1 MLEHGGNLLAA
12 AKRYG
17 IPPADWLD
25 LSTGIN
31 PLGWPVPEIP
41 AAIWR
46 RLPEESDGL
55 IDAAAAYYGTPHLIA
70 VAGSQAAIQLLPA
83 LRATSRVGILV
94 PGYGE
99 HAHAWTR
106 HAHQVIELDAQG
118 IDATL
123 DTLDVLVL
131 CNPNNPTAC
140 CIPPATLLDWRQR
153 LAARGGWLVVDEAF
167 ADAEPAPGIVSHA
180 GEAGLVVLRSLG
192 KFFGLAGIRVGFAAA
207 WPALLEQMQEQLGP
221 WSINGPARWI
231 AQHAL
236 QDAAWQAATRQRLKR
251 DSTRLAALLAS
262 NNLSPAGSTA
272 LFQWVRTGHAAAL
285 HDALAR
291 QGILTRLF
299 ATPSS
304 LRFGLP
310 GTEAEWQRLT
320 LVLTNL
326 RGMK

>member
-46 RLPEESDGL
+46 RLPEQTDGL
-55 IDAAAAYYGTPHLIA
+55 IDTAAAYYGTPHLHA

-83 LRATSRVGILV
+83 LRATSRVGILA

-99 HAHAWTR
+99 HAHAWKR
-106 HAHQVIELDAQG
+106 HGHQVIQLDAQD
-118 IDATL
+118 IDAAL
-123 DTLDVLVL
+123 DALDVLVL
-131 CNPNNPTAC
+131 CNPNNPSAS
-140 CIPPATLLDWRQR
+140 CIAPATLLDWRQR

-167 ADAEPAPGIVSHA
+167 ADAEPASNIVSHA
-180 GEAGLVVLRSLG
+180 GEAGLVVLRSVG
-192 KFFGLAGIRVGFAAA
+192 KFFGLAGIRLGFVAT
-207 WPALLEQMQEQLGP
+207 WPALLKEMQEQLGP

-231 AQHAL
+231 ARHAL
-236 QDAAWQAATRQRLKR
+236 QDTAWQSATRQRLKR
-251 DSTRLAALLAS
+251 DSMRLAALLAQ
-262 NNLSPAGSTA
+262 NKLPPAGSTA
-272 LFQWVRTGHAAAL
+272 LFQWVRSDHAAAL

-299 ATPSS
+299 AAPSS

-310 GTEAEWQRLT
+310 GTEMEWQRLT
-320 LVLTNL
+320 LALEQL

>member
-12 AKRYG
+12 ATRYG
-17 IPPADWLD
+17 IPPHDWLD

-46 RLPEESDGL
+46 RLPEETDGL
-55 IDAAAAYYGTPHLIA
+55 IDAAAAYYGTPHLHA

-83 LRATSRVGILV
+83 LRAISRVGILA

-106 HAHQVIELDAQG
+106 HAHHVIGLDEQE
-118 IDATL
+118 IDAAL
-123 DTLDVLVL
+123 NTLDVLVL
-131 CNPNNPTAC
+131 CNPNNPTAS
-140 CIPPATLLDWRQR
+140 CIPPVTLLDWRQR
-153 LAARGGWLVVDEAF
+153 LAAHGGWLVVDEAF
-167 ADAEPAPGIVSHA
+167 ADAEPASSIVSHA
-180 GEAGLVVLRSLG
+180 GEAGLVVLRSVG
-192 KFFGLAGIRVGFAAA
+192 KFFGLAGIRLGFVAA
-207 WPALLEQMQEQLGP
+207 WPVLLEQMQEQLGP

-231 AQHAL
+231 ARHAL
-236 QDAAWQAATRQRLKR
+236 QDGAWQSATRQRLKR
-251 DSTRLAALLAS
+251 DSMRLSALLAQ
-262 NNLSPAGSTA
+262 NKLSPACSTA

-299 ATPSS
+299 TTPSS

-310 GTEAEWQRLT
+310 GTEAEWERLT
-320 LVLTNL
+320 LALEHL
-326 RGMK
+326 